1 MQASAYRIDRLSAPE
16 KELLQTLA
24 VVGREF
30 TLKLAQRVT
39 LKSDDKVERML
50 GQLQLGEFIYEQT
63 AVGEVEYTFKH
74 ALTQEVAYKSLLS
87 DHRAALHER
96 TARAIEELY
105 VHQLEDHY
113 SELARHYLRGNDA
126 GKAIRYAQLAAEQAI
141 NRAAYAEAA
150 SMLDAALKLLDK
162 LPDGAERLRP
172 ELALR
177 SIESTVAFVL
187 YGSSSRERE
196 GAIKRICELSE
207 QLGERDQLLRGLI
220 LLSRL
225 TSRKASCHG
234 LELSRRWVA
243 LAEHTSD
250 AGCCGRSRYRRTAGP
265 ILREVA
271 RGSFELCGRYA
282 SLR

>member
-1 MQASAYRIDRLSAPE
+1 
-16 KELLQTLA
+16 
-24 VVGREF
+24 
-30 TLKLAQRVT
+30 
-39 LKSDDKVERML
+39 ML

-220 LLSRL
+220 LLSHL
-225 TSRKASCHG
+225 YFTQGEPAHG
-234 LELSRRWVA
+234 LEAEQAMGRARRAYARRRVA
-243 LAEHTSD
+243 R
-250 AGCCGRSRYRRTAGP
+250 GRSRYRRTAGP

-271 RGSFELCGRYA
+271 RGSFEL
-282 SLR
+282 